1 MKYCSSTLLT
11 SMSTK
16 MVIEINPTKM
26 LIRKERERES
36 KVISENVG
44 SNCFL
49 H

>member
-1 MKYCSSTLLT
+1 MTYCSSTLLT

-16 MVIEINPTKM
+16 MMIEINPTKL
-26 LIRKERERES
+26 LIKKERERES
-36 KVISENVG
+36 KVMSKNVG